1 MTTTTGLTVQSP
13 QFEDMATQLLAHVTK
28 RLVILEAFA
37 KDMAVLNPPAQG
49 SSLMLV
55 PQVIDEL
62 MCTLLR

>member
-1 MTTTTGLTVQSP
+1 M
-13 QFEDMATQLLAHVTK
+13 
-28 RLVILEAFA
+28 ILEAFA

-62 MCTLLR
+62 MCTLLRYRTALAGAQHKAVQQQSLDAGDIELF